1 MEELDI
7 KLNDIFVLLNKKNN
21 KIKNHFDNIL
31 KLKPKMEVEYI
42 NKLADISNNLNII
55 DEELKEIYYHLLDND
70 STISKTEE
78 DNNEIK
84 TYKIDNII
92 KKTFLPY
99 MMLMKMKL
107 ENDM

>member
-1 MEELDI
+1 MEELEMN
-7 KLNDIFVLLNKKNN
+7 LNDIFTLLNKKNT
-21 KIKNHFDNIL
+21 KIKNHFDNMI
-31 KLKPKMEVEYI
+31 KLESKIEPEYI
-42 NKLADISNNLNII
+42 TKLAGISTNLNLIE
-55 DEELKEIYYHLLDND
+55 EELKEIYYHLLNNN
-70 STISKTEE
+70 STISKTDEE
-78 DNNEIK
+78 LNEIK

>member
-42 NKLADISNNLNII
+42 TKLADISNSLNII

-78 DNNEIK
+78 ELNEIK

>member
-42 NKLADISNNLNII
+42 TKLADISNSLNII

-70 STISKTEE
+70 STISKTDE

-107 ENDM
+107 ENDI